1 MVMYTA
7 PLRKNGYAEILVAH
21 EIRRCEHTW
30 KNFCSPCE
38 GGKGFF
44 REIPI
49 PITDIGNLLSI

>member
-1 MVMYTA
+1 MYTE
-7 PLRKNGYAEILVAH
+7 PLRKNGYAEILVARTL
-21 EIRRCEHTW
+21 RRCEHTW
-30 KNFCSPCE
+30 KNFCCCCE